1 MARSSA
7 SEADMRAYVIA
18 TGVLFG
24 LVTFAHIWRIVEEPE
39 LAREPWFVLL
49 TIATA
54 VLSLAALRLA
64 RRS

>member
-1 MARSSA
+1 
-7 SEADMRAYVIA
+7 MRAYVIA
-18 TGVLFG
+18 TGVIFG
-24 LVTFAHIWRIVEEPE
+24 LVTVAHIWRIVDEPN

-54 VLSLAALRLA
+54 VLTVGAWRLA